1 MCRRRLGAGGWLAAL
16 LVLAG
21 CASPP
26 PAVVPAPPP
35 PSPPRAEA
43 PPPTPAR
50 APYDEAGGQILAR
63 GARQLVY
70 LPVAGDSWRGIA
82 RRLLGDPGL
91 DWSIAE
97 ANRVADMAPPAPGVA
112 VLVPLVPRN
121 PAGIH
126 PEWFQTVPILCYHRF
141 GPVATKMTITPQA
154 FAQQLEHLAKNGW
167 RVIPLAELR
176 GFLDA
181 RKPLPP
187 RTVVITMDDG
197 YESVHRHA
205 FPLLKK
211 HGFPATLFVY
221 TDFIG
226 APDALSWSQLQE
238 MQRSGLVDVQS
249 HSKSH
254 RNLIE
259 RGAAETDARYRLAI
273 DAEMRVPRELL
284 ARRIEGTTV
293 QHIAWPFGDANA
305 TVLEAAARNGFELGA
320 TVMPGGNAFYA
331 QPLMLRRTM
340 IFGDMDLD
348 AFRARLQT
356 MRSWGSP

>member
-1 MCRRRLGAGGWLAAL
+1 MRKPGECTTMAEIRAGIDRLDEDLVRLFAERAAFIDRAAEIKAEVDLPARIEGRVEEVVGNVRRHAATYGLPPDLVEKLWRRL
-16 LVLAG
+16 
-21 CASPP
+21 
-26 PAVVPAPPP
+26 
-35 PSPPRAEA
+35 
-43 PPPTPAR
+43 
-50 APYDEAGGQILAR
+50 I
-63 GARQLVY
+63 
-70 LPVAGDSWRGIA
+70 
-82 RRLLGDPGL
+82 

-259 RGAAETDARYRLAI
+259 RSAAETDARYRLAI

-356 MRSWGSP
+356 IRSWGSP